1 MYHYIRTEKQLW
13 TVGTGSTIDRSW
25 EPESDH
31 DSEESAAKRVAF
43 LNGNPVNEVTELKL
57 RIASLEK
64 ALQTL
69 QERVGAIEDHEPSE
83 YECAL
88 IVERANSR

>member
-1 MYHYIRTEKQLW
+1 MYHYIRTESQLW
-13 TVGTGSTIDRSW
+13 TVGTGDVKSKTW

-43 LNGNPVNEVTELKL
+43 LNGNLVNEIDELKR
-57 RIASLEK
+57 RIAALEK
-64 ALQTL
+64 ALSDL
-69 QERVGAIEDHEPSE
+69 QERVLAIEEHEPSE
-83 YECAL
+83 YECAM

>member
-1 MYHYIRTEKQLW
+1 MYHYIRTESQLW
-13 TVGTGSTIDRSW
+13 TVGTGDVKSKTW

-43 LNGNPVNEVTELKL
+43 LNGNLVNEIDELKR
-57 RIASLEK
+57 RIAALEK
-64 ALQTL
+64 ALSDL
-69 QERVGAIEDHEPSE
+69 QEHEPSE
-83 YECAL
+83 YECAM